1 MIPIG
6 CISNRF
12 SLIVSLDNMH
22 LFYKKLFGKYSF
34 SQKKNKNNKLIGNNN
49 IIPLSK
55 YPFTSFTES
64 YKAGQIVQKI
74 NPDLISIGLSDS
86 PFY

>member
-6 CISNRF
+6 CISNPF
-12 SLIVSLDNMH
+12 GLIVSLDNMH

-34 SQKKNKNNKLIGNNN
+34 SQKKNKNKKLIGNTN

-55 YPFTSFTES
+55 YPFYSFINFL
-64 YKAGQIVQKI
+64 KASQIVHKI
-74 NPDLISIGLSDS
+74 NPDLISIGLSDP